1 MILIAALLCWIPIM
15 LIAFLL
21 IPLYNNYRIDA
32 LRQKLF
38 QLRGELFDWAN
49 KGEISFDNDAYITLR
64 ETINTYIRFAHF
76 FNLTRF
82 ILFSMVLNNKGDI
95 HKTFQEKLKGIQNR
109 EQKKVIITYY
119 RKLTDCIMNHIIS
132 SPVVFSIMVASTPLI
147 ITILLL
153 GKRQVKK
160 PIKEIKKPIAKLSGR
175 LSDQVWSMD
184 EEWSNAYTKS

>member
-119 RKLTDCIMNHIIS
+119 RKLTNCIMNHIIS